1 MATALDLLMSTK
13 EDVNLLSEESD
24 ICTIDAKTR
33 VIFVPSTIVV
43 GGVQSDKNAE
53 RIKFSC
59 PKIVGDNLDL
69 SKFSVRINFENVSSV
84 DFNVSIKDQYICD
97 DVAVDGENV
106 TFSWLIGRNAA
117 RYMGTVRFIVCAV
130 KTDSDSNISVEWN
143 TAIAEVPV
151 LEGIEIDQPQIG
163 QEEKDVINQLLEL
176 TKNTSSE
183 AVQNVNS
190 AKEQAIKDIQSVSQ
204 PDTTLTIEGGLAE
217 AKATGEA
224 IGSLRE
230 DLSSLFSEPYISVSD
245 RTTVNIVNG
254 NDVFSNIS
262 LKNGNEYVVL
272 TDYMGIIYLYNEDNL
287 QSRFLFTNGYCEFT
301 PNASRTM
308 VSGSST
314 FTAKLIFVDVTNNPE
329 YKDFLKKN
337 GIDYAGK
344 YHIAYNDLDN
354 LLEDNFIPLKNIWD
368 EIGSRV
374 VIKSDS
380 IDIFNINGNNF
391 TIKMNDNNKDG
402 YIIFSEIFKVG
413 HKYAIYYNVKA
424 NSNYNFSIRLY
435 NMGWAQHIINAQQTA
450 NVVATDTI
458 IVSINTNG
466 QFSIDLTSENNGSEF
481 TGTLKVYDITG
492 LDNIVETFDFENLK
506 DETVELKVNRSQQIA
521 SDNHLNGKKVV
532 FYGDSITAQN
542 KFPVIV
548 KEYYGINAVNMG
560 VGGSTIFYRSNS
572 DMSSDTRINN
582 IPSDA
587 DIVMIMGG
595 TNDWGK
601 TQIEDEL
608 TYSNGFDRTKFKGAI
623 AYIVQHIQA
632 QCPNAKIIWCTTI
645 GGQNGTRVTSSPTIQ
660 YLPQKDS
667 FGQSGYTF
675 RSAEIEVCNI
685 LGIEVCDTWSCGI
698 NGNNA
703 YTMIGDTVHPTD
715 AGAKLIANYII
726 GHLKSVII

>member
-1 MATALDLLMSTK
+1 MR
-13 EDVNLLSEESD
+13 
-24 ICTIDAKTR
+24 KT
-33 VIFVPSTIVV
+33 S
-43 GGVQSDKNAE
+43 
-53 RIKFSC
+53 
-59 PKIVGDNLDL
+59 NLDL
-69 SKFSVRINFENVSSV
+69 RLYDASDKFDI
-84 DFNVSIKDQYICD
+84 
-97 DVAVDGENV
+97 
-106 TFSWLIGRNAA
+106 T
-117 RYMGTVRFIVCAV
+117 
-130 KTDSDSNISVEWN
+130 
-143 TAIAEVPV
+143 
-151 LEGIEIDQPQIG
+151 
-163 QEEKDVINQLLEL
+163 
-176 TKNTSSE
+176 NTSNSLNSNME
-183 AVQNVNS
+183 IIDRQVNNLNNNIKGIDELK
-190 AKEQAIKDIQSVSQ
+190 KETA
-204 PDTTLTIEGGLAE
+204 
-217 AKATGEA
+217 
-224 IGSLRE
+224 SLKE

-645 GGQNGTRVTSSPTIQ
+645 GGQNETRVTSSPTIQ

>member
-1 MATALDLLMSTK
+1 MSQHVVNEVYTKTMEEIQKKDRVEAAFVNKIIDKLLCNDAYLLKKALSNEENIATALGRIDNFTKLPAGSTTGDA
-13 EDVNLLSEESD
+13 ELSD
-24 ICTIDAKTR
+24 IR
-33 VIFVPSTIVV
+33 V
-43 GGVQSDKNAE
+43 G
-53 RIKFSC
+53 
-59 PKIVGDNLDL
+59 
-69 SKFSVRINFENVSSV
+69 
-84 DFNVSIKDQYICD
+84 
-97 DVAVDGENV
+97 VDGKTYE
-106 TFSWLIGRNAA
+106 TAGDA
-117 RYMGTVRFIVCAV
+117 VR
-130 KTDSDSNISVEWN
+130 E
-143 TAIAEVPV
+143 
-151 LEGIEIDQPQIG
+151 QI
-163 QEEKDVINQLLEL
+163 
-176 TKNTSSE
+176 KNT
-183 AVQNVNS
+183 
-190 AKEQAIKDIQSVSQ
+190 KQA
-204 PDTTLTIEGGLAE
+204 AE
-217 AKATGEA
+217 DATA
-224 IGSLRE
+224 SLKG

-645 GGQNGTRVTSSPTIQ
+645 GGQNETRVTSSPTIQ

>member
-43 GGVQSDKNAE
+43 CGVQSDKNAE

-143 TAIAEVPV
+143 TTIAEVPV

-176 TKNTSSE
+176 TKNTSAE

-217 AKATGEA
+217 ANATGEA
-224 IGSLRE
+224 IGSLKE

-645 GGQNGTRVTSSPTIQ
+645 GGQNETRVTSSPTIQ